1 MKKKKGH
8 LGLSNSFHYT
18 LMVLPGYIWLFMF
31 SIVPMVGIVMAFQDY
46 NPSKGWFG
54 SPWVGMKWFKYLTV
68 IPDAKRA
75 LVNTLII
82 AIAKVIL
89 NIIIPLVFAL
99 LLNEV
104 KNMKFKKTVQTIV
117 YLPHFVSWVILANI
131 ITNILGA
138 NGIFN
143 TVRSAFGATDT
154 VLPMTIPGI
163 FRQLLIGTDVWKE
176 FGYNAVIYLA
186 ALTGISPSL
195 YEAAAEDGLVTVY
208 PIGPN
213 VKSYNLIMGDSAFWN
228 SFWISIK
235 RVVIGTVWTMVVLIM
250 MSYPLAKSK
259 TEYKPR
265 NVLMWILVFCM
276 LFNGGTI
283 PWFITVKNYGMIDTM
298 AALVLAGS
306 VPVFNVLLMMNF
318 FRGIPGDLE
327 EAARVDGAGPWRI
340 LWQIVVPC
348 SKPVIATIVLFTS
361 VGYWNEYFQG
371 LVLMNKETNYPL
383 QTYIRQ
389 ISVQI
394 PVGVTLT
401 AEQYQ
406 QLAQNSNKSLE
417 AAKVFIALVPMLI
430 VYPFLQKY
438 FVTGITL
445 GAVKE

>member
-54 SPWVGMKWFKYLTV
+54 SPWVVMKLFKYLTV

-104 KNMKFKKTVQTIV
+104 KTMMFKKTVQTIV

-143 TVRSAFGATDT
+143 TVRSAMGATDT
-154 VLPMTIPGI
+154 VLPMTMPSI

-195 YEAAAEDGLVTVY
+195 YEAAAIDGASRWKRVWHITIPGLV
-208 PIGPN
+208 P
-213 VKSYNLIMGDSAFWN
+213 
-228 SFWISIK
+228 
-235 RVVIGTVWTMVVLIM
+235 
-250 MSYPLAKSK
+250 
-259 TEYKPR
+259 
-265 NVLMWILVFCM
+265 
-276 LFNGGTI
+276 
-283 PWFITVKNYGMIDTM
+283 
-298 AALVLAGS
+298 
-306 VPVFNVLLMMNF
+306 
-318 FRGIPGDLE
+318 
-327 EAARVDGAGPWRI
+327 
-340 LWQIVVPC
+340 
-348 SKPVIATIVLFTS
+348 TIVLLTTLAMGNVLNAGFDQ
-361 VGYWNEYFQG
+361 VFNMYNQ
-371 LVLMNKETNYPL
+371 LVIETGDIID
-383 QTYIRQ
+383 TY
-389 ISVQI
+389 
-394 PVGVTLT
+394 
-401 AEQYQ
+401 
-406 QLAQNSNKSLE
+406 
-417 AAKVFIALVPMLI
+417 
-430 VYPFLQKY
+430 VYRI
-438 FVTGITL
+438 GITNMQFSL
-445 GAVKE
+445 ATAAGLFKSVVSFVLVVTSYVCAYKFADYKIF

>member
-54 SPWVGMKWFKYLTV
+54 SPWVGLKWFKYLTV

-143 TVRSAFGATDT
+143 TVRSAMGATDT
-154 VLPMTIPGI
+154 VLPMTMPGI

-186 ALTGISPSL
+186 ALTGISPEL
-195 YEAAAEDGLVTVY
+195 YEAAE
-208 PIGPN
+208 
-213 VKSYNLIMGDSAFWN
+213 
-228 SFWISIK
+228 
-235 RVVIGTVWTMVVLIM
+235 
-250 MSYPLAKSK
+250 
-259 TEYKPR
+259 
-265 NVLMWILVFCM
+265 
-276 LFNGGTI
+276 
-283 PWFITVKNYGMIDTM
+283 
-298 AALVLAGS
+298 
-306 VPVFNVLLMMNF
+306 
-318 FRGIPGDLE
+318 
-327 EAARVDGAGPWRI
+327 VDGASRLRKIWHITLPGIRSTIIILLIMNLGRI
-340 LWQIVVPC
+340 LGSEFDRPFTLSNPLVEGASKTISIFVYERGIKGNQFALSTAVGLFQSVVC
-348 SKPVIATIVLFTS
+348 VIFLLAS
-361 VGYWNEYFQG
+361 N
-371 LVLMNKETNYPL
+371 
-383 QTYIRQ
+383 
-389 ISVQI
+389 
-394 PVGVTLT
+394 TL
-401 AEQYQ
+401 
-406 QLAQNSNKSLE
+406 
-417 AAKVFIALVPMLI
+417 AKKFDEP
-430 VYPFLQKY
+430 
-438 FVTGITL
+438 GIM
-445 GAVKE
+445 

>member
-1 MKKKKGH
+1 M
-8 LGLSNSFHYT
+8 
-18 LMVLPGYIWLFMF
+18 IE
-31 SIVPMVGIVMAFQDY
+31 
-46 NPSKGWFG
+46 SKSFG
-54 SPWVGMKWFKYLTV
+54 SKAF
-68 IPDAKRA
+68 
-75 LVNTLII
+75 
-82 AIAKVIL
+82 KVI
-89 NIIIPLVFAL
+89 NAIILILLAFSCFYPLWYTFC
-99 LLNEV
+99 
-104 KNMKFKKTVQTIV
+104 
-117 YLPHFVSWVILANI
+117 VS
-131 ITNILGA
+131 
-138 NGIFN
+138 
-143 TVRSAFGATDT
+143 
-154 VLPMTIPGI
+154 
-163 FRQLLIGTDVWKE
+163 
-176 FGYNAVIYLA
+176 
-186 ALTGISPSL
+186 ISSK
-195 YEAAAEDGLVTVY
+195 AAAEGGLVTVY

-213 VKSYNLIMGDSAFWN
+213 VKSYSLIMGDSAFWN

-265 NVLMWILVFCM
+265 NV
-276 LFNGGTI
+276 
-283 PWFITVKNYGMIDTM
+283 ITVKNYGMIDTM

>member
-1 MKKKKGH
+1 MTSKEELAVKKKKGH

-54 SPWVGMKWFKYLTV
+54 SPWVGLKWFKYLTV

-143 TVRSAFGATDT
+143 TVRSAMGATDT
-154 VLPMTIPGI
+154 VLPMTMPGI

-186 ALTGISPSL
+186 ALTGISRALRGSRNRRRKPL
-195 YEAAAEDGLVTVY
+195 ETCMAHHHPGLV
-208 PIGPN
+208 P
-213 VKSYNLIMGDSAFWN
+213 
-228 SFWISIK
+228 
-235 RVVIGTVWTMVVLIM
+235 
-250 MSYPLAKSK
+250 
-259 TEYKPR
+259 
-265 NVLMWILVFCM
+265 
-276 LFNGGTI
+276 
-283 PWFITVKNYGMIDTM
+283 
-298 AALVLAGS
+298 
-306 VPVFNVLLMMNF
+306 
-318 FRGIPGDLE
+318 
-327 EAARVDGAGPWRI
+327 
-340 LWQIVVPC
+340 
-348 SKPVIATIVLFTS
+348 TIVLLTTLAMGNVLNAGFDQ
-361 VGYWNEYFQG
+361 VFNMYNQ
-371 LVLMNKETNYPL
+371 LVIETGDIID
-383 QTYIRQ
+383 TY
-389 ISVQI
+389 
-394 PVGVTLT
+394 
-401 AEQYQ
+401 
-406 QLAQNSNKSLE
+406 
-417 AAKVFIALVPMLI
+417 
-430 VYPFLQKY
+430 VYRI
-438 FVTGITL
+438 GITNMQFSL
-445 GAVKE
+445 ATAAGLFKSVVSFVLVVTSYVCAYKFADYKIF